1 MILAGIMAGVGVL
14 CLVFAILLLRLKK
27 LPLRWGISLLV
38 CALLVG
44 GAGGTLLLRQVQSRG
59 ENNGNVYLALLYL
72 EQGQTDPAALYLKR
86 VTDSSSYHLLAAQTL
101 LEQARGNTT
110 VAQLRLA
117 QLESIQNG
125 SDNQTDAIALLQTWQ
140 QEEDGL
146 AQAAKKLRRQIPL
159 SDAQEEELELRFEAE
174 TGANEGSLRDYRD
187 TAGEEAGLRME
198 IDRALGLE
206 DWNTA
211 LDCAIDLV
219 DQSASASNRLL
230 LAQVIAD
237 VTYSDTPISTDQFT
251 PYADAEED
259 TQAQEYEDLIDR
271 YDSLQRRIQALETE
285 GGEDEEHLERAQ
297 ALREEAEE
305 VQVQAQNIFAL
316 RAFSSIADLHSLEAQ
331 VVRARLYF
339 AMHHEQEAVELLC
352 DSAQSV
358 QSLFSTNDAL
368 VNSLGLVRQAYE
380 SESAVGVDTPEFRE
394 EMRVLLGS
402 VHPEV
407 IHLGL
412 TPLATDLTEQIVTDQ
427 KRYGSGLYVVH
438 LDHSQYPQI
447 TVTLSGQDTVMER
460 LTKRE
465 GIVVHDTRSEISD
478 YTVTAVADGVE
489 QSSICFVVDTS
500 GSMDGSPIQD
510 AREALLQFLDQST
523 GGTELSL
530 VEFNDGASV
539 LVERTDSVNQMK
551 NGVSSLGTG
560 GGTNI
565 TAGISAGAD
574 ALRGSAGARNLV
586 VMTDGQSDIDWDTVR
601 QAVEEDITIFT
612 IGFGDVNDE
621 LLQNIADMSGGQYL
635 RAESSAELVNVYNSL
650 QGIIGNTV
658 TVTYTVTEGTEESY
672 RYFYLQ
678 DSTSS
683 LSVRREYVLNE
694 EAAPTPAVT
703 VTSAPILLTRED
715 LDRRL
720 ERQETAVS
728 VRLEGTNLD
737 QVAGV
742 QVGQLSCV
750 VADAQTERLT
760 LELPVQLPSGVYD
773 LTLTTQSGESVQL
786 SQMVWVGS
794 QVDCRSYR
802 CGCLELSANGAI
814 LLPDGRLALGSE
826 VSFWDVP
833 ATEEQMRTLSM
844 SLRGVLTVSGV
855 NLTAYRTPEGNLPNQ
870 ITLGQS
876 GQLQGYGVLRL
887 ESGDWAYESGVSP
900 KILSGLMSIDYTAQE
915 AKIAASEVSAP

>member
-1 MILAGIMAGVGVL
+1 MILSGSLAGAGVL
-14 CLVFAILLLRLKK
+14 CLILTILLLRLKK
-27 LPLRWGISLLV
+27 LPLRWGISLLL

-44 GAGGTLLLRQVQSRG
+44 GTGGVLLLRQVQSRG
-59 ENNGNVYLALLYL
+59 ENYGNVYLALLYL
-72 EQGQTDPAALYLKR
+72 EEGQTDPAALYLKR
-86 VTDSSSYHLLAAQTL
+86 VTDSGSYHLLAAQTL
-101 LEQARGNTT
+101 LEQARGNST

-117 QLESIQNG
+117 QLESVQDG
-125 SDNQTDAIALLQTWQ
+125 SDDQTDGIALLQTWQ

-146 AQAAKKLRRQIPL
+146 AQAAKKLRRQLPL
-159 SDAQEEELELRFEAE
+159 SETQEEELKLRFEAE
-174 TGANEGSLRDYRD
+174 TGAHEGSLRDYRD

-198 IDRALGLE
+198 IDQALGQA
-206 DWNTA
+206 DWYTA

-237 VTYSDTPISTDQFT
+237 VTYSDYPMATEQFRV
-251 PYADAEED
+251 YADTEED
-259 TQAQEYEDLIDR
+259 TQAQEYEDLMDR
-271 YDSLQRRIQALETE
+271 YDSLQRRIQTLETE
-285 GGEDEEHLERAQ
+285 GELDEEQLERAQ

-316 RAFSSIADLHSLEAQ
+316 RALSSIADLHSLEAQ

-339 AMHHEQEAVELLC
+339 AMHHKQEAVELLC
-352 DSAQSV
+352 SSAQSV
-358 QSLFSTNDAL
+358 QSYFSTNDAL
-368 VNSLGLVRQAYE
+368 VNALGLVNRAYT

-460 LTKRE
+460 LTQRE
-465 GIVVHDTRSEISD
+465 GMVIHDTRREISD
-478 YTVTAVADGVE
+478 YTVTAVANGVE

-500 GSMDGSPIQD
+500 GSMNGSPIQD
-510 AREALLQFLDQST
+510 VQEALFQFLEQST

-530 VEFNDGASV
+530 VEFNDGASI
-539 LVERTDSVNQMK
+539 LVERTNSVSYLK
-551 NGVSSLGTG
+551 SGVSGLSTG

-586 VMTDGQSDIDWDTVR
+586 VMTDGQSDMDWEIVR

-658 TVTYTVTEGTEESY
+658 TVTYTVTEGTEETY

-678 DSTSS
+678 DSASS
-683 LSVRREYVLNE
+683 LSVRREYVLYGE
-694 EAAPTPAVT
+694 EAPTPAVT
-703 VTSAPILLTRED
+703 VTSAPILFTREE

-737 QVAGV
+737 QVAQV
-742 QVGQLSCV
+742 QVGQISCA
-750 VADAQTERLT
+750 VADAQAERLS
-760 LELPVQLPSGVYD
+760 LEVPVQLPGGVYD

-794 QVDCRSYR
+794 EVDCRSYR

-844 SLRGVLTVSGV
+844 RLSGVLTVSGV
-855 NLTAYRTPEGNLPNQ
+855 DLAAYRTPEGNLPSQ
-870 ITLGQS
+870 ITLGTS

-900 KILSGLMSIDYTAQE
+900 KILSGLMTIEYTAQD
-915 AKIAASEVSAP
+915 AKLAASEVSAP

>member
-1 MILAGIMAGVGVL
+1 MIIPGILTGVGVL
-14 CLVFAILLLRLKK
+14 CLVLTILLLRLKK

-44 GAGGTLLLRQVQSRG
+44 GAGGVLLLRQVQSHG
-59 ENNGNVYLALLYL
+59 ENYGNVYLSLLYL
-72 EQGQTDPAALYLKR
+72 EQGQTEPAALYLKR
-86 VTDSSSYHLLAAQTL
+86 VTDSGSYHLLAAQTL
-101 LEQARGNTT
+101 LEQARGNTI

-117 QLESIQNG
+117 QLESVQNG
-125 SDNQTDAIALLQTWQ
+125 SDDQTDAIALLQTWQ

-159 SDAQEEELELRFEAE
+159 SEAQEEELELRFEAE

-198 IDRALGLE
+198 IDRALGLA
-206 DWNTA
+206 DWYTA

-237 VTYSDTPISTDQFT
+237 VTYSDTPISTEQFT
-251 PYADAEED
+251 PYANAEED

-285 GGEDEEHLERAQ
+285 GEPDEEQLERAQ

-316 RAFSSIADLHSLEAQ
+316 RALNSIADLHSLEAQ

-352 DSAQSV
+352 SSAQSV
-358 QSLFSTNDAL
+358 QSLFSTNDTL

-394 EMRVLLGS
+394 EMRMLLGS

-412 TPLATDLTEQIVTDQ
+412 TPLATDFTEQIVTDQ

-478 YTVTAVADGVE
+478 YTITAVADGVE

-510 AREALLQFLDQST
+510 AREALFQFLDQST

-530 VEFNDGASV
+530 VEFNDGANV
-539 LVERTDSVNQMK
+539 LVERTNSVNQMK
-551 NGVSSLGTG
+551 SGVNGLGTG

-658 TVTYTVTEGTEESY
+658 TVTYTITEGTEETY

-678 DSTSS
+678 DSASS
-683 LSVRREYVLNE
+683 LSVRREYVLNGE
-694 EAAPTPAVT
+694 VAPTPAVT
-703 VTSAPILLTRED
+703 VTSAPILFTREE

-720 ERQETAVS
+720 EQQETAVS

-737 QVAGV
+737 QVTQV
-742 QVGQLSCV
+742 QVGQLNCA

-760 LELPVQLPSGVYD
+760 LEVPVQLPSGVYD

-794 QVDCRSYR
+794 EVDCRSYR
-802 CGCLELSANGAI
+802 CGCLELSARGAI

-844 SLRGVLTVSGV
+844 SLSGVLTVSGV
-855 NLTAYRTPEGNLPNQ
+855 NLAAYRTPEGNLPNQ
-870 ITLGQS
+870 ITLGES

-900 KILSGLMSIDYTAQE
+900 KILSGLMTIEYTAQD
-915 AKIAASEVSAP
+915 AKIATSEVGAS